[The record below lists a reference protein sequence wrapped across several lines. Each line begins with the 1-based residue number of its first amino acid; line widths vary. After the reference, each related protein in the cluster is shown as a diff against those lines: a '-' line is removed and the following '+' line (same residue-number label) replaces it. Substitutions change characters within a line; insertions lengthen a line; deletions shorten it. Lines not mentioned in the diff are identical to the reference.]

1 MAALACCAFVGCVE
15 LWRQAAYRVRIMLVA
30 WLVGPDAAAYLC
42 YNLADDYHL
51 AGGELIAGESVLFA
65 MRPRLAISFSLAWG
79 CSVWF
84 CLFVCPCLL
93 PNFLPFFVGF
103 VKCLF
108 SMHPFF
114 AQKWSCMA
122 LFRPAVYFLTSC
134 FIVRTGFDN
143 YVDSTFPSGSYQQA
157 SSYYYHCIIVI
168 CPSLDGKSFDK
179 NVEKLHHLMDSVKIY
194 PL

>member
-1 MAALACCAFVGCVE
+1 M
-15 LWRQAAYRVRIMLVA
+15 RIIFLVK
-30 WLVGPDAAAYLC
+30 LYGPDAAAYFGEHFADC
-42 YNLADDYHL
+42 YHFASGQLVERHPVMFAMSSRLRLPLGLYCPGL
-51 AGGELIAGESVLFA
+51 GFLFA
-65 MRPRLAISFSLAWG
+65 SP
-79 CSVWF
+79 
-84 CLFVCPCLL
+84 L
-93 PNFLPFFVGF
+93 PNFLPDFHGF

-143 YVDSTFPSGSYQQA
+143 YVDSTFPSGSYQQP

-179 NVEKLHHLMDSVKIY
+179 IVEILHHLMDVWAGM
-194 PL
+194 